1 MLIDNNS
8 IIVGDH
14 GDSYHF
20 LGSSMLGTE
29 LVTFYLF
36 PVIIVTLPGK
46 TDVPERLSSLSKV
59 MPLGSVRP
67 VFKPSF

>member
-20 LGSSMLGTE
+20 LGSPMLGTE

-36 PVIIVTLPGK
+36 PIIIVTLPGK
-46 TDVPERLSSLSKV
+46 TGVPR
-59 MPLGSVRP
+59 G
-67 VFKPSF
+67 

>member
-1 MLIDNNS
+1 MLIDNT
-8 IIVGDH
+8 IIVDNH

-46 TDVPERLSSLSKV
+46 TDVPR
-59 MPLGSVRP
+59 G
-67 VFKPSF
+67 